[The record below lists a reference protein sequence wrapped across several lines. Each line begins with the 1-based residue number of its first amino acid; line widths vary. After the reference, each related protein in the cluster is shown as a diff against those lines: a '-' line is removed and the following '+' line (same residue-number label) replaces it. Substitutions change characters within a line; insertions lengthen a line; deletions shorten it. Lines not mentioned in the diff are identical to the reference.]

1 MIYMETI
8 NAINTLQQDNI
19 KMDRLAFQKTM
30 FIMNALENGWTVK
43 KKHDK
48 YVFVKKNEN
57 RQEVY
62 QEEYLRKFI
71 ETNMKI

>member
-1 MIYMETI
+1 MIYMETTNII
-8 NAINTLQQDNI
+8 NALNNNI
-19 KMDRLAFQKTM
+19 KMDRIVFQKTM
-30 FIMNALENGWTVK
+30 FIMNALESGWTVK
-43 KKHDK
+43 KKDDK
-48 YVFVKKNEN
+48 YIFIKKNEN

>member
-1 MIYMETI
+1 METTNII
-8 NAINTLQQDNI
+8 NALNNNI
-19 KMDRLAFQKTM
+19 KMDRIVFQKTM
-30 FIMNALENGWTVK
+30 FIMNALESGWTVK
-43 KKHDK
+43 KKDDK
-48 YVFVKKNEN
+48 YIFVKKNEN

>member
-1 MIYMETI
+1 METTNII
-8 NAINTLQQDNI
+8 NALNNNI
-19 KMDRLAFQKTM
+19 KMDRIVFQKTM
-30 FIMNALENGWTVK
+30 FIMNALESGWTVK
-43 KKHDK
+43 KKDDK
-48 YVFVKKNEN
+48 YIFIKKNEN

>member
-1 MIYMETI
+1 METI
-8 NAINTLQQDNI
+8 NATNTFTNDNI

-43 KKHDK
+43 KKDDR
-48 YVFVKKNEN
+48 YIFVKKNEN

>member
-8 NAINTLQQDNI
+8 NAINTLKNDNI
-19 KMDRLAFQKTM
+19 KMDRLAFQKTI

-43 KKHDK
+43 KKDDK
-48 YVFVKKNEN
+48 YIFAKKNEN

>member
-8 NAINTLQQDNI
+8 NATNTLTNDNI

-43 KKHDK
+43 KKDDK
-48 YVFVKKNEN
+48 YIFVKKNEN

>member
-8 NAINTLQQDNI
+8 NATNTLTNDNI

-43 KKHDK
+43 KKDDK
-48 YVFVKKNEN
+48 YIFVKKNEN

-71 ETNMKI
+71 ETNMKL

>member
-1 MIYMETI
+1 METI
-8 NAINTLQQDNI
+8 NATNTLTNDNI

-43 KKHDK
+43 KKDDK
-48 YVFVKKNEN
+48 YIFVKKNEN

-71 ETNMKI
+71 ETNMKL

>member
-1 MIYMETI
+1 METI

-43 KKHDK
+43 KKDDK
-48 YVFVKKNEN
+48 YIFVKKNEN

-71 ETNMKI
+71 ETNMKL

>member
-1 MIYMETI
+1 METTNII
-8 NAINTLQQDNI
+8 NALNNNI
-19 KMDRLAFQKTM
+19 KMDRIVFQKTM
-30 FIMNALENGWTVK
+30 FIMNALEGGWTVK
-43 KKHDK
+43 KKDDK
-48 YVFVKKNEN
+48 YIFIKKNEN

>member
-1 MIYMETI
+1 MIYMETTNII
-8 NAINTLQQDNI
+8 NALNNNI
-19 KMDRLAFQKTM
+19 KMDRIVFQKTM
-30 FIMNALENGWTVK
+30 FIMNALESGWTVK
-43 KKHDK
+43 KKDDK
-48 YVFVKKNEN
+48 YIFLKKNEN

>member
-1 MIYMETI
+1 METI
-8 NAINTLQQDNI
+8 NATNTLTNDNI

-43 KKHDK
+43 KKDDK
-48 YVFVKKNEN
+48 YIFVKKNEN

>member
-8 NAINTLQQDNI
+8 NATNTLTNDNI

-43 KKHDK
+43 KKDDK
-48 YVFVKKNEN
+48 YIFVKKNEN

-71 ETNMKI
+71 ETNMKM

>member
-1 MIYMETI
+1 METTNII
-8 NAINTLQQDNI
+8 NALNNNI
-19 KMDRLAFQKTM
+19 KMDRIVFQKTM

-43 KKHDK
+43 KKDDK
-48 YVFVKKNEN
+48 YIFIKKNEN

>member
-1 MIYMETI
+1 METTNII
-8 NAINTLQQDNI
+8 NALNNNI
-19 KMDRLAFQKTM
+19 KMDRIVFQKTM
-30 FIMNALENGWTVK
+30 FIMNALESGWTVK
-43 KKHDK
+43 KKDDK
-48 YVFVKKNEN
+48 YIFLKKNEN